1 MMSPAKKT
9 RKSARKTAKKGKRK
23 ATPKQLAALKKARA
37 MKAVRARAK
46 TTPGGKGLIKNRPAA
61 RRILGK

>member
-1 MMSPAKKT
+1 MAPPKKAS

-46 TTPGGKGLIKNRPAA
+46 KTRGGKGLIKNRPAA
-61 RRILGK
+61 RAILG